1 MKSEILQIVENSKGK
16 WDSFFLNLKIVRK
29 KKAMNDRLKINYK
42 TEMITFLWASF
53 ESRFEQIA

>member
-1 MKSEILQIVENSKGK
+1 MGLI
-16 WDSFFLNLKIVRK
+16 FLNLKIVRK
-29 KKAMNDRLKINYK
+29 KKAMNDRLKINDK